1 MTGTHFAAKCS
12 MLPPPGLAGNC
23 AEYLMA
29 IASMT
34 GFGRSEGAVDG
45 VGWIWEARSVNGRSL
60 DVRLRLP
67 PGNDAIEL
75 ATRDAA
81 SKRFVR
87 GNVSATLTLERQA
100 NGGAVRLNELVLADI
115 LRAADRVAEITG
127 GSRPDT
133 ATLLSI
139 KGVLEQGDAALDT
152 LEIRSGR
159 ERALVAGFILAIER
173 LADAR
178 RAEGARLEAVILDQI
193 REIEKLAGHVRAS
206 PSRSVDAI
214 RSRIKDQV
222 ARLVEA
228 SETLEKDRLHQEAI
242 LVATRADVE
251 EELARLEAHVAAAR
265 EILGEPG
272 AVGRKLDFLA
282 QEFNRE
288 ANTLCS
294 KANAVD
300 VTRLGLALKTVID
313 QLREQVQNVE

>member
-1 MTGTHFAAKCS
+1 
-12 MLPPPGLAGNC
+12 
-23 AEYLMA
+23 MA

-34 GFGRSEGAVDG
+34 GFGRSEGTCDG
-45 VGWIWEARSVNGRSL
+45 LSWVWEARSVNGRGL

-67 PGNDAIEL
+67 PGNDAIEAML
-75 ATRDAA
+75 REAA
-81 SKRFVR
+81 AKRFVR

-100 NGGAVRLNELVLADI
+100 NGGSVRLNEQVLTDV
-115 LRAADRVAEITG
+115 LRAADRAAEITG

-133 ATLLSI
+133 AALLSV
-139 KGVLEQGDAALDT
+139 KGVLEQSDSAAESPDARAN
-152 LEIRSGR
+152 R
-159 ERALVAGFILAIER
+159 ERTLIAGFVLATEK
-173 LADAR
+173 LSEAR
-178 RAEGARLEAVILDQI
+178 RAEGAKLAAVV
-193 REIEKLAGHVRAS
+193 REHVNEIERLAGAVRAS

-214 RSRIKDQV
+214 RSRIRDQIS
-222 ARLVEA
+222 RLVEA
-228 SETLEKDRLHQEAI
+228 SETLDKDRLHQEAI

-251 EELARLEAHVAAAR
+251 EELARLDAHVAAAR
-265 EILGEPG
+265 EILAESG

-300 VTRLGLALKTVID
+300 VTRLGLALKAVID